1 MRIFRQNYVTRIVI
15 YVCVPRV
22 KETWSALKDI
32 LFPFIVS
39 YPRSTSDL
47 DLLTLNFCCRES
59 DIVSVWI
66 LARYVEYTWKHFN
79 TNRAVLLRTG
89 EFFGYLKFKY
99 KSDQDGAR
107 VRIVR
112 IPQLV

>member
-1 MRIFRQNYVTRIVI
+1 MTRIVI

-66 LARYVEYTWKHFN
+66 LARYYVEFTWKHFN
-79 TNRAVLLRTG
+79 TNGAVCLRTD
-89 EFFGYLKFKY
+89 EFFGFLKFKY
-99 KSDQDGAR
+99 KCDQEGER
-107 VRIVR
+107 VRLGR